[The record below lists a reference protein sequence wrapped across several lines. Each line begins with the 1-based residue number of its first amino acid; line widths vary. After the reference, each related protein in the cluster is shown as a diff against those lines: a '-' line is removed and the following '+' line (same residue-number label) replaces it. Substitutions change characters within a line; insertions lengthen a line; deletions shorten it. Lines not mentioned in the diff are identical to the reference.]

1 VVELELLKGYRVVD
15 LTNER
20 GLLAGRMLADLGA
33 DVIQVEPPNGSSA
46 RLVAPLSVDSST
58 ASSLYWEA
66 FASNKRSVVLDAD
79 DASQR
84 ATLLEL
90 MASADFVFE
99 SDEPGWAEARGLDY
113 ASVADINPRC
123 IYVSIS
129 PFGHGGPKSRWND
142 CELICWAAGGALFF
156 NRDEDRPPV
165 RISVPQAYYHA
176 SADAASAALIAHRA
190 RVRDGIGQHV
200 DISVQVSVAQ
210 ATLSAVLSAA
220 VGDHSTYPVEGTEQ
234 VTSSRQRLDLSGS
247 GSASRRTKWPVLDG
261 YVEMHLSLGPAA
273 GRFTNN
279 LFKWLGEQRAV
290 DEKFVALDWVT
301 APDLYKSGALTF
313 DDLELARAQVAAFFA
328 THTKAELLDAAIA
341 RKMLLAPIYTVED
354 LLDSPQFN
362 DRNYF
367 TSFEDSG
374 GRDLTLPGPLVWIDG
389 EPTGQRTRAP
399 RLGEHQSLLASLDAS
414 TTRPLDDQVAR
425 GGTDDVRPALDG
437 LKVADLSWVVAG
449 PMIGR
454 VLADYGATVVRVE
467 SSWRVETNRLVGPF
481 RNGVQNAENSASY
494 GNCNA
499 GKLGV
504 TLDLSLQEGRS
515 VVLDLIKWADVVIES
530 FSPGVMEKWGL
541 AFADIQKVNPR
552 AIMVSTSLLGQTGR
566 LANFAGYGN
575 IGAAIS
581 GFQNIVGWPD
591 RPPLGPFGPYS
602 DYVGPRFSLVA
613 LMAAL
618 DQRDREGVGC
628 HLDIAQAE
636 AAVHFLA
643 PEIAQFVREGVVA
656 SRRGNRDLQFAP
668 HGVYPCT
675 PGEVGRSR
683 WIAIAVRSD
692 DEWRL
697 LADVMGRSELTDDPA
712 FANAVA
718 RLEHADELDELL
730 SEWVAPQRA
739 PDVESLL
746 QRAGLAAHV
755 ASSSLDLLDDPQL
768 VQRHHFV
775 TLDHPLHGTTTV
787 ENSRFVMS
795 RTPAVVRRAAP
806 TLGQDNE
813 YVLRDILGY
822 SDETYQRLMDANVIR

>member
-1 VVELELLKGYRVVD
+1 VVTLDLLNGYRVID

-33 DVIQVEPPNGSSA
+33 DVIQIEPPQGSSA
-46 RLVAPLSVDSST
+46 RRVTPLSSDPVESP
-58 ASSLYWEA
+58 SLYWEA
-66 FASNKRSVVLDAD
+66 YASNKRSVVLDLD
-79 DASQR
+79 SRSGQSS
-84 ATLLEL
+84 LLDL
-90 MASADFVFE
+90 IASADFLFE
-99 SDEPGWAEARGLDY
+99 SSDPGWAEARGLDF
-113 ASVADINPRC
+113 ASIARINPWC
-123 IYVSIS
+123 VYVSIT
-129 PFGHGGPKSRWND
+129 PFGHGGPKSNWND
-142 CELICWAAGGALFF
+142 SELICWAAGGALFF

-165 RISVPQAYYHA
+165 RISVPQAYFHA

-190 RVRDGIGQHV
+190 RVRDGIGQRV
-200 DISVQVSVAQ
+200 DISVQVSAAQ

-234 VTSSRQRLDLSGS
+234 VTSSRRRLDLSGS

-279 LFKWLGEQRAV
+279 LFKWLGEMGVV
-290 DEKFVALDWVT
+290 DRKFVDLDWVA
-301 APDLYKSGALTF
+301 APDLYKSGGLTF
-313 DDLELARAQVAAFFA
+313 DELELARAQVAAYFA
-328 THTKAELLDAAIA
+328 TRTKAELLDAAIA

-354 LLDSPQFN
+354 LLISPQFI
-362 DRNYF
+362 DRRF
-367 TSFEDSG
+367 FVTLEDPHG
-374 GRDLTLPGPLVWIDG
+374 DNLTLPGPLVWIDG
-389 EPTGQRTRAP
+389 EPTGRRSKAP
-399 RLGEHQSLLASLDAS
+399 RLGEHQATWASDVAS
-414 TTRPLDDQVAR
+414 RPHGAGVGTNDDGPV
-425 GGTDDVRPALDG
+425 VPALEG

-481 RNGVQNAENSASY
+481 RDGVQHAENSASY

-504 TLDLSLQEGRS
+504 TLDLSLQEGRD

-541 AFADIQKVNPR
+541 AFADIQKVNPSV
-552 AIMVSTSLLGQTGR
+552 IMVSTSLLGQTGR
-566 LANFAGYGN
+566 MANFAGYGN

-581 GFQNIVGWPD
+581 GYQNIVGWPD

-618 DQRDREGVGC
+618 DRRDRDGVGA

-636 AAVHFLA
+636 AAIHFLA
-643 PEIAQFVREGVVA
+643 PEVAQFVQQGVVA
-656 SRRGNRDLQFAP
+656 SRRGNRDLQMAP
-668 HGVYPCT
+668 HGVYKCAS
-675 PGEVGRSR
+675 GEIGRSR
-683 WIAIAVRSD
+683 WIAIAIRSD
-692 DEWRL
+692 EEWRTF
-697 LADVMGRSELTDDPA
+697 ADVIGQPEVADDPD
-712 FANAVA
+712 FATAEA
-718 RLEHADELDELL
+718 RLTRADELDERVAAWVL
-730 SEWVAPQRA
+730 SRSA

-746 QRAGLAAHV
+746 QGAGLAAHV

-768 VQRHHFV
+768 VQRRHFV
-775 TLDHPLHGTTTV
+775 VLEHPLHGTTTV

-806 TLGQDNE
+806 TLGQHNE
-813 YVLRDILGY
+813 HVLRDILGY
-822 SDETYQRLMDANVIR
+822 SRTKYQRLMDANVLR